1 MRKSLFYILF
11 FLIGGMINP
20 VHAAEETLHFD
31 YIDTKG
37 YAVFCVFRDAES
49 IVWLGTSNG
58 LITYA
63 QLEGIVPFSYERHPR
78 LNDIIRKI
86 DQDNLGRLWLETQS
100 MDIMI
105 YSPKTNEL
113 VPSTTNYLKRFG
125 IYVDGYFAHK
135 TDEQGRVWIGNNNKV
150 YMRDF
155 KAGRTQLFMLP
166 KSAGRVVEI
175 DVNEREALVVTTR
188 QIYSIS
194 FSNNRVGKVAPTPAP
209 SYYNT
214 TYLCRDGNHNVF
226 FSNGLNCFR
235 YDRSKGRWANLDV
248 VQPMVVDV
256 TAMPNGHVLI
266 GTSNDGSYEYVEN
279 GEMIKHFDAKTAVQN
294 GLHNS
299 HIQHIYFDKAKDLV
313 ITTYHKRGMSLY
325 SHQENK
331 YQMYHITVPATN
343 YMKEDV
349 IALTDAGNNT
359 FWVGTEDNGIYHV
372 NADEPHQVLENRYPD
387 CAATMVFQ
395 DSKGRVWAGLYGKGL
410 YASDGRVFFKGLS
423 PFSMVEDEQGHLFV
437 SLLGQG
443 LWMVEPETGNT
454 ASVYEGA
461 LWMMQLAYYEGK
473 VYGISG
479 EYLMA
484 IDTHS
489 LKMEQIPMDVFGE
502 NPSIAAGAKTLTV
515 DHRGWL
521 WMVSH
526 RNHAEV
532 HIYDIHRK
540 KAYRVDQLARYAISG
555 IVEDHNGDVWCTTD
569 LGMVRVV
576 VDDNTAPSF
585 QLYCYRGGYYGTIP
599 YYNAKALICLKDGR
613 LLSGASEG
621 YFLID
626 TKRMPDMLKLSV
638 TKESP
643 LITSLRINDQEI
655 SPANP
660 VLNASSHS
668 DLIYLKDLVLNYNE
682 NNIMLECRPR
692 GFHQQISSLYYYQL
706 EGQSDQ
712 WVPMDDNIIRLSNL
726 SPGKYKLKIRRQ
738 AYQQDEWE
746 EFDMLSIRIR
756 QPFWNTWQAWLCYL
770 AVIVAAL
777 ITLLNFIRRRQIY
790 NNKVR
795 EMEMQ
800 AVRDKEIN
808 DMKVRFFTN
817 VSHDLRTPLTL
828 IMTPVEELLNN
839 EQPEPTRKV
848 LEVVNRNAHHL
859 FSLVNQI
866 LDFQRLGNTND
877 VLSLDDTDMVKLI
890 KDECES
896 YRLMAQQRK
905 MQFTFHSS
913 VDTLPLVVDAD
924 KIRKVINNL
933 LSNSFK
939 FTPDGGT
946 ISIDIAE
953 GTDGMVQIK
962 VSDTGS
968 GIPETDRDRIFER
981 YYVSKVR
988 NSVTDSS
995 GLGLSIVKHY
1005 VELHGGTVT
1014 ASDNQPRGAIFTI
1027 LLPMA
1032 QKTAAAS
1039 SEPIISSETESGEKK
1054 NGTVQRPPTLLLVD
1068 DNADMLSYLSSVLA
1082 ADYTIYQATNG
1093 LQALEIIRSAEV
1105 DLVVSDVMM
1114 DGMDGLEL
1122 TRTIKKDVNISHVP
1136 VILLTA
1142 KALAE
1147 DELKG
1152 LQMGANDYITKPF
1165 NFDVLRLR
1173 IRQLLEQGVEK
1184 RKKFT
1189 LNPDIE
1195 PSEITITTVDEQL
1208 LQQALE
1214 AVSKNMENP
1223 DFNVD
1228 QLANELGMHRTGL
1241 NRKLQAI
1248 TGQTPLVFIRTLR
1261 LRRAHQILTAD
1272 PAKLVSQVAYEVGF
1286 NNPKIF
1292 SRYFKE
1298 EYGCYPSEMSSAKL
1312 TIDN

>member
-1 MRKSLFYILF
+1 MRKGLTIILC
-11 FLIGGMINP
+11 FLLWSMALP

-37 YAVFCVFRDAES
+37 YAVFCVFRDAEN
-49 IVWLGTSNG
+49 IVWLGTSDG

-63 QLEGIVPFSYERHPR
+63 QLEGRVPFSYERHPQ
-78 LNDIIRKI
+78 LSDIIRKI

-113 VPSTTNYLKRFG
+113 VSSTNEYLKKFG
-125 IYVDGYFAHK
+125 IYVDGFFAHK
-135 TDEQGRVWIGNNNKV
+135 TDDQGRVWIGNNNKV

-166 KSAGRVVEI
+166 NTAGRVVEI
-175 DVNEREALVVTTR
+175 DVNEREALVVTSK

-209 SYYNT
+209 CYYNS
-214 TYLCRDGNHNVF
+214 TYICRDGNYNAF
-226 FSNGLNCFR
+226 FSNGLSCFR
-235 YDRSKGRWANLDV
+235 YDRSKGQWANLDEV
-248 VQPMVVDV
+248 HPMVVDI
-256 TAMPNGHVLI
+256 TAIPNGSVLI
-266 GTSNDGSYEYVEN
+266 GSSNDGAYEYQKD
-279 GEMIKHFDAKTAVQN
+279 GKMTKHLDATTADQN

-299 HIQHIYFDKAKDLV
+299 HIQHIYFDKAKDMV

-325 SHQENK
+325 SHQENR
-331 YQMYHITVPATN
+331 YQIHHVAVPATN

-349 IALTDAGNNT
+349 ISIADAGDNT

-372 NADEPHQVLENRYPD
+372 SADESHQVLENRYPGS
-387 CAATMVFQ
+387 AATMVFQ

-423 PFSMVEDEQGHLFV
+423 PFSMVEDKQGRLFV

-443 LWMVEPETGNT
+443 LWMIEPETGKT
-454 ASVYEGA
+454 VSVYEGA

-484 IDTHS
+484 VDTRT
-489 LKMEQIPMDVFGE
+489 LKMEQIPIELFGE
-502 NPSIAAGAKTLTV
+502 NPSIAAGAKTLTI

-532 HIYDIHRK
+532 HIYDIPK
-540 KAYRVDQLARYAISG
+540 NKAYRVDQLSRYVISG
-555 IVEDHNGDVWCTTD
+555 IVEDKTGDVWCTTD

-576 VDDNTAPSF
+576 VENEATPSF
-585 QLYCYRGGYYGTIP
+585 QLYCYRGGNYGKMP
-599 YYNAKALICLKDGR
+599 YYNAKALIRLKDGR
-613 LLSGASEG
+613 LLSGAGEG

-626 TKRMPDMLKLSV
+626 TNRMPDMLKQTIIS
-638 TKESP
+638 ESP

-655 SPANP
+655 SPSDSVRN
-660 VLNASSHS
+660 LSLHS
-668 DLIYLKDLVLNYNE
+668 DLIYVKDLVLNYNE
-682 NNIMLECRPR
+682 NNIVLECRPR
-692 GFHQQISSLYYYQL
+692 GFHQLVSSLYYYQL
-706 EGQSDQ
+706 EGESDQ
-712 WVPMDDNIIRLSNL
+712 WMPMDNYIIRLSNL

-738 AYQQDEWE
+738 VYQLDEWE

-756 QPFWNTWQAWLCYL
+756 QPFWNTWQAWLGYL
-770 AVIVAAL
+770 GIIVVSL
-777 ITLLNFIRRRQIY
+777 ITLLNFFRRRQEY

-800 AVRDKEIN
+800 AERDKEMN

-828 IMTPVEELLNN
+828 IMTPVEELLNQ
-839 EQPEPTRKV
+839 EQPEPTKKV
-848 LEVVNRNAHHL
+848 LEVVNRNAHQL

-866 LDFQRLGNTND
+866 LDFQRLGSSND
-877 VLSLDDTDMVKLI
+877 VLSLDTTDLVALI
-890 KDECES
+890 KNECES
-896 YRLMAQQRK
+896 YQLMAQQRK
-905 MQFTFHSS
+905 MQFTVNSP
-913 VDTLPLVVDAD
+913 VDELPMVVDAD

-939 FTPDGGT
+939 FTPDGGA
-946 ISIDIAE
+946 IGVDIAE
-953 GTDGMVQIK
+953 GANGMVQIK
-962 VSDTGS
+962 VIDNGQ
-968 GIPETDRDRIFER
+968 GIPKENRERLFER
-981 YYVSKVR
+981 YYISKQGDV
-988 NSVTDSS
+988 NTGSS
-995 GLGLSIVKHY
+995 GLGLNIVKHY
-1005 VELHGGTVT
+1005 VELHGGTVK
-1014 ASDNQPRGAIFTI
+1014 ADDNEPSGAVFTI
-1027 LLPMA
+1027 MLPAM
-1032 QKTAAAS
+1032 QKTAVTLP
-1039 SEPIISSETESGEKK
+1039 EDRLQEQTTDEKK
-1054 NGTVQRPPTLLLVD
+1054 KLLIVE
-1068 DNADMLSYLSSVLA
+1068 DNADMLSYMTSVLSA
-1082 ADYTIYQATNG
+1082 EYTIYQATNG
-1093 LQALEIIRSAEV
+1093 LQALEIIRSTEV

-1114 DGMDGLEL
+1114 EGMDGLEL

-1152 LQMGANDYITKPF
+1152 LQLGANDYITKPF

-1173 IRQLLEQGVEK
+1173 IQQLLEQGVEK
-1184 RKKFT
+1184 RKKFS

-1214 AVSKNMENP
+1214 AVSNNMKNP

-1241 NRKLQAI
+1241 NRKLHAI

-1261 LRRAHQILTAD
+1261 LRRAHQILMAD
-1272 PAKLVSQVAYEVGF
+1272 PGKLVSQVAYEVGF

-1298 EYGCYPSEMSSAKL
+1298 EYGCYPSELEASI
-1312 TIDN
+1312 TENNR